1 MMIRIY
7 LSLLWAVPFLCGAPD
22 AIAAAR
28 DSGNLTFDNIPEPA
42 AGMSEKLDA
51 YLNARQATPLGFSP
65 KGQLLIAT
73 RFGDADQLHLVERP
87 GGERRQI
94 TFLREPVAQGAFSP
108 DPLRSAYVYLKDVGG
123 NENSQ
128 LYYQR
133 LGEPAAK
140 LLTDGK
146 SLNGGPVWSN
156 AGREVAFFSTA
167 RDGVSYDIDIVA
179 PEAGSLPRLAVTG
192 DSAAWYPLDW
202 SPDDRKLLVLK
213 SVSISEAYLYVVDLS
228 SGQKRELEP
237 GPAKVGIAGAKFS
250 RDGQGV
256 YLISDRDGEFMQLRY
271 VNLFSGEKTVVSGRL
286 SWDIEELAISRD
298 GHYLAYIS
306 NEAGIDKLNVLDLRT
321 HQDLI
326 PPKLPAAG
334 VIGSL
339 SFDAEGA
346 RLAFG
351 FAAPNR
357 PRDAYVLDIASNRLE
372 AWTHSEAGAVDLQR
386 FVTPR
391 LTRFP
396 TFDRADGRT
405 RDVPVFIYEPSTPGQ
420 HPVLIALHG
429 GPESQFRPGFD
440 PWLQYVVNELGIAVV
455 APNVRG
461 SSGYGKSYLALDNG
475 MLREDAVKDVGAL
488 LVWLGLQ
495 NGYDAK
501 HVVVSGG
508 SYGGYLTLA
517 ALVNFGDR
525 VRGGVDVSGITD
537 FVSFLTNTAP
547 YRQNQR
553 RAEYGDE
560 RDPDMRSFLR
570 RISPLTNAE
579 RISRP
584 LLIVHGKN
592 DPRVPVSEA
601 EQIVNRV
608 RSKGG
613 DVWYLKA
620 SDEGHGF
627 RKKQNSDAYYRTF
640 AQFLMRVNQ

>member
-1 MMIRIY
+1 MTRIY
-7 LSLLWAVPFLCGAPD
+7 LLLLMALPFVSAVPASALP
-22 AIAAAR
+22 R
-28 DSGNLTFDNIPEPA
+28 VERGNLIFDNIPEPA
-42 AGMSEKLDA
+42 PGLSEKLDA

-65 KGQLLIAT
+65 KGQLLIST
-73 RFGDADQLHLVERP
+73 RFGDVDQLHLVERP
-87 GGERRQI
+87 AGERRQL
-94 TFLREPVAQGAFSP
+94 TFLREPISQAAFSP
-108 DPLRSAYVYLKDVGG
+108 DPARSAYVYLKDVGG
-123 NENSQ
+123 NENAQ

-133 LGEPAAK
+133 LGEPGAK

-167 RDGVSYDIDIVA
+167 RDGVSYDIDIVD

-192 DSAAWYPLDW
+192 DGAAWYPLDW

-213 SVSISEAYLYVVDLS
+213 YLSISEAYLYVVDLS
-228 SGQKRELEP
+228 SGQKREVEP
-237 GPAKVGIAGAKFS
+237 APAKVGIVGAKFS

-256 YLISDRDGEFMQLRY
+256 YLISDLDSEFAQLRY
-271 VNLFSGEKTVVSGRL
+271 VNLFTGDRTIISGRL

-298 GHYLAYIS
+298 GHYLAYVS

-321 HQDLI
+321 RQDLI

-334 VIGSL
+334 IIGSL
-339 SFDAEGA
+339 SFDAEGN

-357 PRDAYVLDIASNRLE
+357 PRDAYVLDIAANRLE
-372 AWTHSEAGAVDLQR
+372 AWTHSEAGAVDLAR

-391 LTRFP
+391 LTQFP
-396 TFDRADGRT
+396 TFDRTDGRQ
-405 RDVPVFIYEPSTPGQ
+405 RQIPVYVYEPSAPGP
-420 HPVLIALHG
+420 HPVLITLHG

-440 PWLQYVVNELGIAVV
+440 PWLQYVVNELGYAVV

-475 MLREDAVKDVGAL
+475 TLREDAVKDMGAL
-488 LVWLGLQ
+488 LVWLRLQ
-495 NGYDAK
+495 NAFDAK
-501 HVVVSGG
+501 QVVVSGG

-517 ALVNFGDR
+517 TLVNFSER
-525 VRGGVDVSGITD
+525 VRGGVDYSGIAD

-560 RDPDMRSFLR
+560 RDPDMRAYLR

-592 DPRVPVSEA
+592 DPRVPLSEA

-608 RSKGG
+608 RSRGG
-613 DVWYLKA
+613 DVWYLQA

-627 RKKQNSDAYYRTF
+627 RKKQNRDAYYRTF
-640 AQFLMRVNQ
+640 AQFLMSLGK